1 MLSTSFQI
9 LLNQCEQGKIIYLF
23 ISDYFEM
30 KKKDECC
37 CGTPAR
43 KGDPVSEIPEQIQV
57 ELDAMGGLPALEKH
71 IPAKKVLEER
81 GKIYQALSD
90 PLRLSILYII
100 REQPLCVCV
109 INRFMRLSGS
119 KLSYHLNILNECG
132 LVAREYDGNWVIYS
146 ITERGR
152 RLLLCTEHAGK

>member
-1 MLSTSFQI
+1 MT
-9 LLNQCEQGKIIYLF
+9 E
-23 ISDYFEM
+23 
-30 KKKDECC
+30 
-37 CGTPAR
+37 
-43 KGDPVSEIPEQIQV
+43 
-57 ELDAMGGLPALEKH
+57 
-71 IPAKKVLEER
+71 
-81 GKIYQALSD
+81 ALSD
-90 PLRLSILYII
+90 PHRLSILYII

-152 RLLLCTEHAGK
+152 RLLQCTEHAGK